1 MRKSKYYIF
10 IHYYNMIYICTLLVF
25 AFILIN
31 NAVII
36 SLLLLLLTVIIAIY
50 RIILTNSIWVSYRLV
65 LILAGALII
74 LFIYRSSLSP
84 NNQIKLPPIRVIRK
98 VLIFSLIFSQSIEI
112 INLNINISQINN
124 INLFIIILS
133 INYLLIA
140 IFIITLIIKVIK
152 GPLRSIK

>member
-1 MRKSKYYIF
+1 
-10 IHYYNMIYICTLLVF
+10 MIYICTLLVF

-84 NNQIKLPPIRVIRK
+84 NNQIKLPPVRVTIK

-112 INLNINISQINN
+112 INLNINISQINS

-140 IFIITLIIKVIK
+140 IFIITLIIKIIK
-152 GPLRSIK
+152 GPLRSTK